1 MVKKKRVTKT
11 RAGRLVITLII
22 LLVNVI
28 MLYPIIN
35 VVSVSFSSYGEY
47 LKNPGMVLPSDFSL
61 ETYRQVLKYPLLGS
75 GYLTTIIVTVVGTFF
90 GICLTILTA
99 YSLSKK
105 ELAGRKVIMGFVLF
119 TMFFNGGMVPNFL
132 LIRELGLYD
141 SLWALI
147 LPACLT
153 AYNVILMRNFF
164 QSLPQSLFEAAEID
178 GANEPTILFRIAIP
192 LSKPIIATILLF
204 VAVGYW
210 NGYMNGVIY
219 IKSQQKWP
227 LQLVLRELIMSAT
240 SLSQMAQG
248 NLAEGAASAVSPVML
263 LYAAIVVAMIPILC
277 VYPFLQKYFAKG
289 VMIGAVKG

>member
-1 MVKKKRVTKT
+1 
-11 RAGRLVITLII
+11 
-22 LLVNVI
+22 

-263 LYAAIVVAMIPILC
+263 QYAAIVVAMIPILC